1 MIVFV
6 ENFSWKSFIIVLL
19 SLIFGNWFV
28 NFVNYGSLI
37 IFYFIDVNKYI
48 VWFEVDFG
56 EFYSINN
63 FKLYYRKKVFV
74 IKKKFI

>member
-28 NFVNYGSLI
+28 NFVNDGSLI
-37 IFYFIDVNKYI
+37 IFYFIVVNKNI

-63 FKLYYRKKVFV
+63 FKLYYRKKLFV
-74 IKKKFI
+74 VKKFI